1 MDTKG
6 YRQMQFWIPE
16 DLHKQLTA
24 ELEKARHRPKAQA
37 AAGPPS
43 HCGVLIITEP
53 DSTGEPG
60 NWLHC
65 GGKCSWWD
73 KLRGRNCKWISQ
85 GSYTWCG
92 CG

>member
-16 DLHKQLTA
+16 ELHRQLTA
-24 ELEKARHRPKAQA
+24 ELEKTRRQPKAQA
-37 AAGPPS
+37 AASLPTR
-43 HCGVLIITEP
+43 CGMVIITESEP
-53 DSTGEPG
+53 TGDAG

-73 KLRGRNCKWISQ
+73 RLRGRSCKWTSQ
-85 GSYTWCG
+85 GPYTWCS